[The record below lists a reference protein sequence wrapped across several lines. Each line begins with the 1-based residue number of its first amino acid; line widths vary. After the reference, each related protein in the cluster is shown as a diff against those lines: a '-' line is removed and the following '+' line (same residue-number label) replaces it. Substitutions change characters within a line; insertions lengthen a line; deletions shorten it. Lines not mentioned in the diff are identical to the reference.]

1 MNMERRDF
9 LRCAGA
15 AAVGGVGAA
24 VTTFGGL
31 GAAIMAYS
39 SVSKSDTRRYEL
51 GIQFFT
57 FNALATQGW
66 EKFSDAMG
74 IARGLG
80 YEAIQF
86 AGLMGHSPELIRKR
100 AAELGLALRT
110 MHIGNDQARAF
121 RAPGGPISE
130 AQDAVYTPTGI
141 VQVARVNVPLAR
153 DLGCEWAVVAASG
166 PTNMQSLDNVRRMC
180 DALNAANEIARK
192 AGIGLSYH
200 GHGPDYRTLQG
211 QNVFELM
218 LANTD
223 AAIRYELDV
232 AWVAAGGADPVAL
245 IEKHAARIVSFHLKD
260 WNKSTGKAG
269 TPGDGDIDFA
279 GIYRAAARID
289 RPIFNVE
296 CEGGQG
302 VDLTREARRSLEHL
316 RPLGWTLTA

>member
-1 MNMERRDF
+1 MSMQRRDF
-9 LRCAGA
+9 LRCTGA
-15 AAVGGVGAA
+15 AALGGASAA
-24 VTTFGGL
+24 ATAIGGL
-31 GAAIMAYS
+31 GAAMLTYS
-39 SVSKSDTRRYEL
+39 GVSTSATRRYEL

-66 EKFSDAMG
+66 DKFSEAMG

-100 AAELGLALRT
+100 AGELGLALRT
-110 MHIGNDQARAF
+110 LHIGNDQVRAF

-130 AQDAVYTPTGI
+130 AQDAVYTPAGI
-141 VQVARVNVPLAR
+141 VQLTRVNVPLAR

-166 PTNMQSLDNVRRMC
+166 PTNVQSLDQVRRMC
-180 DALNAANEIARK
+180 DAINAANDIARK

-200 GHGPDYRTLQG
+200 GHGPEYRSLEG
-211 QNVFELM
+211 QNVFEFM
-218 LANTD
+218 LAHTD
-223 AAIRYELDV
+223 STIRYELDV

-260 WNKSTGKAG
+260 WNKAGKAV
-269 TPGDGDIDFA
+269 TVGDGAIDFA
-279 GIYRAAARID
+279 GIYRAAARIE

-296 CEGGQG
+296 CEGGPG

>member
-1 MNMERRDF
+1 MNMQRRDF

-15 AAVGGVGAA
+15 AAVGGASAA
-24 VTTFGGL
+24 ATAIGGL
-31 GAAIMAYS
+31 GAAMMTYS
-39 SVSKSDTRRYEL
+39 SVSRSDTRRYEL

-66 EKFSDAMG
+66 DKFSEAMG

-86 AGLMGHSPELIRKR
+86 AGLMGHSPALVRKR

-110 MHIGNDQARAF
+110 MHIGNDQVRAF
-121 RAPGGPISE
+121 RAPGGSISE

-141 VQVARVNVPLAR
+141 VQLTRVNVPLAR

-200 GHGPDYRTLQG
+200 GHGPDYRSLQG
-211 QNVFELM
+211 QNVFEFM
-218 LANTD
+218 LAHTEPT
-223 AAIRYELDV
+223 IRFELDV

-245 IEKHAARIVSFHLKD
+245 IDKHAARIVSFHLKD
-260 WNKSTGKAG
+260 WTQAGKAA
-269 TPGDGDIDFA
+269 TVGDGQIDFA

-289 RPIFNVE
+289 KPIFNVE
-296 CEGGQG
+296 CEGGPG